1 MIRLEQCPVCKG
13 ISLTP
18 FSSWDHPKEHRR
30 FVKCD
35 DCDHLFA
42 AEFSPE
48 ELDRVYRDSYYPSA
62 DDPKIQEWIEANRD
76 IWNETVNDIFRFRK
90 EFSSILDYGAGTGGF
105 LECFKAAVSGNLRI
119 TAIES
124 SAAAIEN
131 IQNRFPGSCVCST
144 LDECVGT
151 KFDCIAVLQCFE
163 HLSNPLE
170 ICRELHSRLS
180 SGGIMVVTVPNRNSL
195 MTLLKGRKDR
205 CNPGNI
211 THLQFFHEKGMVN
224 MLKQAGF
231 RKILRL
237 SNYPEHGGF
246 FQKSIIYLFRKLGIS
261 SELRFICI
269 AD

>member
-18 FSSWDHPKEHRR
+18 FSSWDHPNEHRR

-48 ELDRVYRDSYYPSA
+48 ELDRVYREAYYPSA

-105 LECFKAAVSGNLRI
+105 LECFKAAVSGELKI
-119 TAIES
+119 SAIES
-124 SAAAIEN
+124 SAAAVEN
-131 IQNRFPGSCVCST
+131 IRSRFPGAQVCST
-144 LDECVGT
+144 LEACSGRT
-151 KFDCIAVLQCFE
+151 FDCIAVLQCFE

-170 ICRELHSRLS
+170 ICCELRSRLNR
-180 SGGIMVVTVPNRNSL
+180 GGIMIVTVPNRNSL
-195 MTLLKGRKDR
+195 RTLLKGRKDL

-211 THLQFFHEKGMVN
+211 THLQFFNETV
-224 MLKQAGF
+224 LTDLFRRAGF
-231 RKILRL
+231 RNIFRL
-237 SNYPEHGGF
+237 SNYPAHGGF
-246 FQKSIIYLFRKLGIS
+246 FRKIRITAARITTTTAARIRG
-261 SELRFICI
+261 
-269 AD
+269 